1 MTFAQRRVAVA
12 ALKVVLDALL
22 AAGVDAASQDGATLR
37 QLCGALSADAVDQ
50 VQAGTFG
57 TPLRACFA
65 AATAAG
71 ATFMGMD
78 RVRQE
83 AQSVTA
89 PDLPVQR
96 VAQTAARFAL
106 VEMAKIIAATT
117 FTSRQDVDA
126 SLARINAAF
135 TPAEDFAAAQFN
147 NVVWRA
153 LVALHGD
160 VVRDLTARARP
171 LPRIVSYS
179 FGTRMPL
186 LALANRLFGDA
197 GRAEQL
203 LAENRDVVHPLFM
216 PASGRALS
224 G

>member
-12 ALKVVLDALL
+12 ALKAVLDALL
-22 AAGVDAASQDGATLR
+22 ASGVDAASQDGATLR
-37 QLCGALSADAVDQ
+37 QLCGALSADAVGQ

-57 TPLRACFA
+57 PPLRACFT

-71 ATFMGMD
+71 ATFVGMD
-78 RVRQE
+78 RVRQT
-83 AQSVTA
+83 AQAVTA

-96 VAQTAARFAL
+96 VAQIAARLAL
-106 VEMAKIIAATT
+106 TEMVNILAGTV

-126 SLARINAAF
+126 ALARMNLAF
-135 TPAEDFAAAQFN
+135 APAEDFAAGRFDNTA
-147 NVVWRA
+147 WRA
-153 LVALHGD
+153 LTALHAAC
-160 VVRDLTARARP
+160 VRDLTARGRP
-171 LPRIVSYS
+171 LPRLVSYS

-186 LALANRLFGDA
+186 LTLANRLFGDA
-197 GRAEQL
+197 SRAEQL

-216 PASGRALS
+216 PASGNAFS

>member
-12 ALKVVLDALL
+12 ALKAVLDALL
-22 AAGVDAASQDGATLR
+22 ASGVDATSQDGATLR
-37 QLCGALSADAVDQ
+37 QLCGALSADSVGQ

-71 ATFMGMD
+71 ATFAGMD

-83 AQSVTA
+83 AQAVTVL
-89 PDLPVQR
+89 DLPVQR

-106 VEMAKIIAATT
+106 VEMARIIAATT

-126 SLARINAAF
+126 ALARVNAAF
-135 TPAEDFAAAQFN
+135 APAEDFAAGQLN
-147 NVVWRA
+147 NTVWRA
-153 LVALHGD
+153 LVALHGA
-160 VVRDLTARARP
+160 VVRDLNARARP

-179 FGTRMPL
+179 FGARMPL
-186 LALANRLFGDA
+186 LTLATRLFGDA
-197 GRAEQL
+197 GRADEV
-203 LAENRDVVHPLFM
+203 LAENRDTVHPLFM
-216 PASGRALS
+216 PATGRALS
-224 G
+224 N

>member
-1 MTFAQRRVAVA
+1 MTFAQRRIAVA
-12 ALKVVLDALL
+12 ALKAVLDALV
-22 AAGVDAASQDGATLR
+22 ASGVDATSQDGAALR
-37 QLCGALSADAVDQ
+37 QLCGALSADAVGQ

-71 ATFMGMD
+71 ATFAGMD

-83 AQSVTA
+83 AQSVTT

-106 VEMAKIIAATT
+106 SEIAQIVAATT

-126 SLARINAAF
+126 VLARVNAAF
-135 TPAEDFAAAQFN
+135 VPAEDFAADQFN
-147 NVVWRA
+147 NAVWRA
-153 LVALHGD
+153 LVALHGA
-160 VVRDLTARARP
+160 VVRDLNARARP
-171 LPRIVSYS
+171 LPLIVSYS

-186 LALANRLFGDA
+186 LTLANRLFGDA

-216 PASGRALS
+216 PASGSAFS